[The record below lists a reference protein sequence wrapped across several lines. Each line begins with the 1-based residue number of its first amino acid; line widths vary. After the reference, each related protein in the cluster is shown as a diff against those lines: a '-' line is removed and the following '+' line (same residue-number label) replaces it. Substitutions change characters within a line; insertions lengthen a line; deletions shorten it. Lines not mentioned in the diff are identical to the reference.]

1 MDKRYFKD
9 WTCLPFVGQ
18 GGLGSGCL
26 VVDAVGVHPVVE
38 VEPWDISCKTPRQ
51 LDNHTIRQSDN

>member
-38 VEPWDISCKTPRQ
+38 VEPWDDQIIRWSDVRCKM
-51 LDNHTIRQSDN
+51 